1 MRTGSGETSQV
12 IKAIEFATAQKNAL
26 GIHVINLSLGHP
38 IYEPAATD
46 PLVRAVERAVAA
58 GIVVV
63 ASAGNFG
70 YNRVVGSTGYAGI
83 TSPGNAPSAI
93 TVGALRGADTV
104 SRADDDV
111 APYSSR
117 GPSWYD
123 GFAKPDLLAPGHGI
137 VSNSVSS
144 SGLYE
149 AYPSVRAGA
158 AHMRLNGTSMATATA
173 TGVVALMLESHRQ
186 AHLFGPAIA
195 PNTIKAILQYTA
207 TPLDERA
214 GATNGGA
221 TPDALT
227 QGAGAINAP
236 ARDCRGARD
245 RCEPADRYGLAVG
258 DAVAVDDLRGRSVA
272 VGRDGH
278 VARHAARRRDARGT
292 APHGMGPG
300 HVVGPAAAVVGR
312 REHGAERGVESEHQL
327 GREHRVGH
335 AAGGHGRFDRWHHVH
350 LGLRRRS
357 VDDEL
362 GQSRNTNRRMARR
375 SAGGIPTPIRPPC
388 RSRSP

>member
-1 MRTGSGETSQV
+1 M
-12 IKAIEFATAQKNAL
+12 
-26 GIHVINLSLGHP
+26 
-38 IYEPAATD
+38 
-46 PLVRAVERAVAA
+46 
-58 GIVVV
+58 
-63 ASAGNFG
+63 
-70 YNRVVGSTGYAGI
+70 
-83 TSPGNAPSAI
+83 
-93 TVGALRGADTV
+93 

-149 AYPSVRAGA
+149 SYPSVRAGA

-186 AHLFGPAIA
+186 AHLFGPPIA
-195 PNTIKAILQYTA
+195 PNAIKAILQYTA

-236 ARDCRGARD
+236 AAIAAARAID
-245 RCEPADRYGLAVG
+245 ASRPLGTDWLAGTLVTC
-258 DAVAVDDLRGRSVA
+258 DHLRGRSMA

-278 VARHAARRRDARGT
+278 VARYAARRRHAGRT
-292 APHGMGPG
+292 APHGVGAG
-300 HVVGPAAAVVGR
+300 HVVGPAARVGR
-312 REHGAERGVESEHQL
+312 P
-327 GREHRVGH
+327 
-335 AAGGHGRFDRWHHVH
+335 
-350 LGLRRRS
+350 
-357 VDDEL
+357 
-362 GQSRNTNRRMARR
+362 M
-375 SAGGIPTPIRPPC
+375 
-388 RSRSP
+388 